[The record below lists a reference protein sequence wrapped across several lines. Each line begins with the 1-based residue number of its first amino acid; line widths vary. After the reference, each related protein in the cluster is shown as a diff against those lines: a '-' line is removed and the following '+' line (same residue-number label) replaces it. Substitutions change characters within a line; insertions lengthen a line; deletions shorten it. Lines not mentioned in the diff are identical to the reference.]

1 MTAYAVLAAA
11 YVLSQFY
18 RSFLAVLTK
27 ILEADLGAGALD
39 LSRASGAWFIAFA
52 LMQFPIGFALDRYG
66 PRRTASVLL
75 AAGGAGGAAL
85 FAVAREP
92 WHLVVAMALIG
103 VGCAPVLMAAFFLFA
118 RNFSMA
124 RFATL
129 GSTFVA
135 VGTLGNVVGT
145 RPLAAAVEAFGWRE
159 VSWGLCAIT
168 AAVGVAL
175 WFTVRDPERVE
186 AKAGAPGGFLAVLSI
201 RQLWPIFPCILLGY
215 AVAAG
220 VRGLWAGPLLADV
233 YGLGTAGIGT
243 QTLYMALALSAGSL
257 AYGPLDRLLDSRK
270 RVVMG
275 GNIVVALA
283 CAVLAFAM
291 PQQVWV
297 VSALLVTIGFFGA
310 SYAVQLAHGRAFIPP
325 HLVGRG
331 VTLMNFFSIGGVGLM
346 QFVSGAVVQNS
357 AVQGDPAAAYRALFL
372 LYTLSVCGALVA
384 YSFSRDVRP
393 SRQG

>member
-66 PRRTASVLL
+66 PRRTTSVLL

-85 FAVAREP
+85 FAIAREP

-103 VGCAPVLMAAFFLFA
+103 IGCAPVLMAAFFLFA

-175 WFTVRDPERVE
+175 WFTVRDPEHVE
-186 AKAGAPGGFLAVLSI
+186 AKAGAPGGFLAVLVHPAIVADLSVHPAWL
-201 RQLWPIFPCILLGY
+201 RGCGGRTRPLGRAAAWPMSTASTP
-215 AVAAG
+215 
-220 VRGLWAGPLLADV
+220 RHRHAD
-233 YGLGTAGIGT
+233 
-243 QTLYMALALSAGSL
+243 ALHGAGSF
-257 AYGPLDRLLDSRK
+257 GRQPRLRSARPAARFAQAGCHD
-270 RVVMG
+270 

-325 HLVGRG
+325 HLIGRG

-346 QFVSGAVVQNS
+346 QFVSGAVVEHS

-372 LYTLSVCGALVA
+372 LYTLSVCGALAA